1 MRRPTVRLTRTWK
14 VASIALAGAG
24 LLGGTFAA
32 TTANATTD
40 NSGNTATPIKH
51 VVVIFDENISYDHY
65 FGTYPVAANT
75 DGKPFYA
82 AANTPANNN
91 LVSSGALTNNP
102 NIIAPF
108 RLTPAQSNTCDQ
120 NHAYKPEEL
129 AVDGGKMDNFVE
141 TISQNAGCGANAKQ
155 FGTDGE
161 TMGYFDGNTVPALWN
176 LAQNYAMS
184 DNSWDTGFGPSTPG
198 ALNLVSGQTGGAVT
212 YDPASND
219 ETPTAI
225 APDTAYGAMDPA
237 DTNVGTPGTVINDPD
252 PVYDDCADTDHTKSN
267 KLVGMQGRNI
277 GDLLNA
283 ASVTWGWFQGGFT
296 PAVAYDPS
304 AATPVPYAKCAPKTS
319 ALVTTGAASEDYS
332 PHHNP
337 FAYYASTS
345 NPHHFPGTPGVPV
358 GSSDPTNDTTKTG
371 ANHQYDLSV
380 FDTAAQQGKLPAVS
394 FVKAAEYQDGHPGY
408 SDPTDEQNFLVK
420 TINELEAGPEWSST
434 AIVIAYDDSDGWY
447 DHVAPKIENGSNSA
461 AGNDAAVC
469 ITAAT
474 GAITAPKGGVADRCG
489 PSQRQPL
496 LVISPYAKKNFIDHT
511 PTDQVS
517 ILKFI
522 EQNWKVGTV
531 GTPSALTALGA
542 GNPYDKASFDSSS
555 WTLTLNN
562 MFDFASPARTDN
574 VVLAADGTLPSTSTP
589 PSTGGSTGGQKSAAC
604 NAATASLNAAT
615 AAVTADTHKVT
626 TLTKKV
632 AKLKRQHQAKALRKA
647 RVALAKAKVTLSS
660 ARTAESAAQT
670 LKATSCA

>member
-14 VASIALAGAG
+14 VAGIALAGAG
-24 LLGGTFAA
+24 LVGGTFAG

-75 DGKPFYA
+75 DGTPFYP

-102 NIIAPF
+102 NIVAPF
-108 RLTPAQSNTCDQ
+108 RLSSAQSNTCDQ
-120 NHAYKPEEL
+120 NHNYKPEQL
-129 AVDGGKMDNFVE
+129 AVDNGKMDDFVE

-161 TMGYFDGNTVPALWN
+161 TMGYFDGNTVTAFWN

-198 ALNLVSGQTGGAVT
+198 ALNLVSGQTAGAIT
-212 YDPASND
+212 YDPTTDDSN
-219 ETPTAI
+219 PTAV
-225 APDTAYGAMDPA
+225 APDTSYGSMDPSP
-237 DTNVGTPGTVINDPD
+237 DTTSPTSAGTVINDPD
-252 PVYDDCADTDHTKSN
+252 PVYDDCADGDHTRTN
-267 KLVGMQGRNI
+267 KLVGMTGRNI

-283 ASVTWGWFQGGFT
+283 ASVTWGWFQGGFA

-319 ALVTTGAASEDYS
+319 TLATTGAASVDYS

-337 FAYYASTS
+337 FAYYKSTS
-345 NPHHFPGTPGVPV
+345 NPHHYPGTQGVAV
-358 GSSDPTNDTTKTG
+358 GAPDPTNDSTHTG

-380 FDTAAQQGKLPAVS
+380 FDQAAQQGNLPAVS

-408 SDPTDEQNFLVK
+408 SDPTDEQNFIVK
-420 TINELEAGPEWSST
+420 TINELQASPEWSST
-434 AIVIAYDDSDGWY
+434 AVVIAYDDSDGWY
-447 DHVAPKIENGSNSA
+447 DHVAPKIENSSNSA
-461 AGNDAAVC
+461 QGNDAAVC
-469 ITAAT
+469 TTAALP
-474 GAITAPKGGVADRCG
+474 AKGGVPDRCG

-511 PTDQVS
+511 MTDQVS

-531 GTPSALTALGA
+531 GTPTALTGLSA
-542 GNPYDKASFDSSS
+542 GNSYDKAAFDNAA

-562 MFDFASPARTDN
+562 MFDFSDPARTDK
-574 VVLAADGTLPSTSTP
+574 VTLAANGSLPSTSTP
-589 PSTGGSTGGQKSAAC
+589 PSNGGKSGSSAAC
-604 NAATASLNAAT
+604 NAANANLNAAIAT
-615 AAVTADTHKVT
+615 VTADTHKVA

-632 AKLKRQHQAKALRKA
+632 AKLKKRHQSKALKKAKA
-647 RVALAKAKVTLSS
+647 ALARAKAVLIAAK
-660 ARTAESAAQT
+660 AAETAAQT
-670 LKATSCA
+670 LKTQSCA